1 MKNKMKKLVALGL
14 TGAMCVGILSACG
27 SQQPAQQTETG
38 ESTPPSTSTEE
49 EAVSDVD
56 AEASTEAEALS
67 DAVEEAYSEAESAY
81 TEWLTEELSK
91 EYGEYIEESAK
102 NYKGADLLADEYKET
117 LLAIQPLIDA
127 AYAES
132 DDHLAT
138 FEIVC
143 NGEPVDPASVEGMTT
158 ITCDAP
164 NEKGKMDMYMFRP
177 TDATEDE
184 VLPCI
189 YLAHGGGYYAGT
201 PLSEKKDCELLANSN
216 HVAVISYDYTLTKE
230 APYPAALND
239 AYAGLKYVY
248 ENADELKIDKDKIIL
263 HGESGGGGLT
273 ACLALYAKDQNEI
286 PFLGEVLVYPMLD
299 YRTGSDEDTYNNPYT
314 GEFCVTKEDLRL
326 CWEKMFEGTE
336 VSDADM
342 IYASP
347 SVAKV
352 KQVEGLPDTFII
364 VGSLDAF
371 VNEDVDYANK
381 LTQAGVPTELF
392 VENGV
397 PHAYDLLSDDTP
409 QRERFDTLRNN
420 FIQKLLNK

>member
-1 MKNKMKKLVALGL
+1 MNNKMKNKMKKMAALGL
-14 TGAMCVGILSACG
+14 TGTMCLGIVSAYG
-27 SQQPAQQTETG
+27 SEPPAQQAG
-38 ESTPPSTSTEE
+38 
-49 EAVSDVD
+49 
-56 AEASTEAEALS
+56 
-67 DAVEEAYSEAESAY
+67 SAY
-81 TEWLTEELSK
+81 TEWLEEELNK
-91 EYGEYIEESAK
+91 AYGEYIDESAK
-102 NYKGADLLADEYKET
+102 NYKGADLLADEYKES
-117 LLAIQPLIDA
+117 LLVIQPLIDA
-127 AYAES
+127 GYAMS
-132 DDHLAT
+132 DDHLGA

-164 NEKGKMDMYMFRP
+164 NAKGKMDMYLFRP
-177 TDATEDE
+177 KDAEEDE

-239 AYAGLKYVY
+239 AYAGLKYIY

-273 ACLALYAKDQNEI
+273 SCLALYAKDQNEI

-299 YRTGSDEDTYNNPYT
+299 NRTGSKEDIYNNPYT

-326 CWEKMFEGTE
+326 CWEKMFEGQS

-347 SVAKV
+347 TVATVDQV
-352 KQVEGLPDTFII
+352 KGLPDTFII

-409 QRERFDTLRNN
+409 QRERFVNLRNS
-420 FIQKLLNK
+420 FIQKLLDK